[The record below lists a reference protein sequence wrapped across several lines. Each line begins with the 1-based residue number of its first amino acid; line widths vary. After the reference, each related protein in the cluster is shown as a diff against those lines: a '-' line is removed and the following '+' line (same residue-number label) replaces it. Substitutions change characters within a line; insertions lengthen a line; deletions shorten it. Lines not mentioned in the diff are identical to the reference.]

1 MPRQLPWVRAAT
13 KHRPQPAKSPVA
25 SDIDDDFF
33 DGTLLATDK
42 KSKGRALSPGGSS
55 DTDDRHA
62 RNPRKKRALSSSPPA
77 AEPSAPRTEN
87 MRTAVSRFDLRDD
100 EWMMVEDDLLE
111 TAKLFTHHLRVE
123 DYKIIEQGIEAK
135 KKGIATNPAA
145 VRHVVAGATLS
156 AEGTLKEKVRVQSE
170 KQRRAFRDVFTSRD
184 EDDEHQASARTQ
196 VAERPSVIPASSD
209 TDSDDLDAPLRPS
222 RSVAQRPATLDPRS
236 STPPM
241 SMPIG
246 PQAAQRPRS
255 AFVKPIPASRIS
267 APRLKNSS
275 GHRAMPFDML
285 DDYLPKANRSAAAAV
300 TTERE
305 EQTTPVT
312 ESLLPS
318 SSNDKPP
325 RRIDGKK
332 RPRRSTQ
339 LLEEWDVGKADEG
352 NEAIN
357 TQGRHTKE
365 KSSGKRKA
373 ADAADDIPTFL
384 L

>member
-1 MPRQLPWVRAAT
+1 MPRQLPWVRTAT
-13 KHRPQPAKSPVA
+13 KHQSRPAKSPVA

-42 KSKGRALSPGGSS
+42 KSKGRALLSRGSS

-87 MRTAVSRFDLRDD
+87 MRMAVSRFDLRDD
-100 EWMMVEDDLLE
+100 EWRMVEDDLLE

-123 DYKIIEQGIEAK
+123 DYKMIEQGIEAK
-135 KKGIATNPAA
+135 KKGIATGPAA
-145 VRHVVAGATLS
+145 VRPVVAGATLS
-156 AEGTLKEKVRVQSE
+156 AEVTLKEKARVQSE

-184 EDDEHQASARTQ
+184 EDDEHTASARTQ
-196 VAERPSVIPASSD
+196 AAGRPSVIPASSD

-222 RSVAQRPATLDPRS
+222 RSMAQRPTTLNPRS

-246 PQAAQRPRS
+246 PQAAERPKPP
-255 AFVKPIPASRIS
+255 FTKPIPAPRSS

-285 DDYLPKANRSAAAAV
+285 DDYLPKANRSATAAAAA
-300 TTERE
+300 ERE
-305 EQTTPVT
+305 EETTPTT
-312 ESLLPS
+312 ETLVQSR
-318 SSNDKPP
+318 SNDKPP
-325 RRIDGKK
+325 RRIDVNK

-339 LLEEWDVGKADEG
+339 LLEEWDAGKADEG
-352 NEAIN
+352 TEVIN

>member
-1 MPRQLPWVRAAT
+1 MPRQLPWVRTAT
-13 KHRPQPAKSPVA
+13 KHQPQPAKSPVA

-42 KSKGRALSPGGSS
+42 KIKGRALSPGGSS

-62 RNPRKKRALSSSPPA
+62 QNPRKKRALSSSPPA

-135 KKGIATNPAA
+135 KKGIATSPAA
-145 VRHVVAGATLS
+145 VRPVVAGATLS
-156 AEGTLKEKVRVQSE
+156 AEGTLKEKARVQSE
-170 KQRRAFRDVFTSRD
+170 KQRRAFRDVFTPQD

-196 VAERPSVIPASSD
+196 VAGRPSVIPASSD

-222 RSVAQRPATLDPRS
+222 RSMDQRPTTLDPRS
-236 STPPM
+236 STP
-241 SMPIG
+241 STSIPIG
-246 PQAAQRPRS
+246 PRAAERPKPS
-255 AFVKPIPASRIS
+255 FVKPIPASRIS
-267 APRLKNSS
+267 APRLKHSS
-275 GHRAMPFDML
+275 GHRAMPFDLL
-285 DDYLPKANRSAAAAV
+285 DDYLPKANRSAAAAAA
-300 TTERE
+300 ERE

-312 ESLLPS
+312 ETLLS
-318 SSNDKPP
+318 SRSNDKPP
-325 RRIDGKK
+325 RGIDIKK

-339 LLEEWDVGKADEG
+339 LLEEWDAGKADEG
-352 NEAIN
+352 TEAIN
-357 TQGRHTKE
+357 TQGRYTKE

>member
-1 MPRQLPWVRAAT
+1 MPRQLPWVRTAT
-13 KHRPQPAKSPVA
+13 KHQPQPAKSPVA

-42 KSKGRALSPGGSS
+42 KIKGRALSPGGSS

-135 KKGIATNPAA
+135 KKGIATSPAA
-145 VRHVVAGATLS
+145 VRPVVAGATLS
-156 AEGTLKEKVRVQSE
+156 AEGTLKEKARVQSE
-170 KQRRAFRDVFTSRD
+170 KQRRAFRDVFTPQD

-196 VAERPSVIPASSD
+196 AAGRPSVLPASSD

-222 RSVAQRPATLDPRS
+222 RSMAQRPTTLNPRS
-236 STPPM
+236 SAPPM

-246 PQAAQRPRS
+246 PQAAEHPKPS
-255 AFVKPIPASRIS
+255 FVKPIPASRIS
-267 APRLKNSS
+267 APRLKHSS

-285 DDYLPKANRSAAAAV
+285 DDYLPKANRSAAAAASA
-300 TTERE
+300 ERE
-305 EQTTPVT
+305 EQTTPFT
-312 ESLLPS
+312 ETLLPS
-318 SSNDKPP
+318 RSNDKPA
-325 RRIDGKK
+325 RRIDVKK

-339 LLEEWDVGKADEG
+339 LLEEWDAGKADEG
-352 NEAIN
+352 TEAIN
-357 TQGRHTKE
+357 TQRRHTKE

>member
-1 MPRQLPWVRAAT
+1 LHLVCNAT
-13 KHRPQPAKSPVA
+13 KHQPQPAKSPVA

-42 KSKGRALSPGGSS
+42 KIKGRALSPGGSS

-62 RNPRKKRALSSSPPA
+62 QNPRKKRALSSSPPA

-135 KKGIATNPAA
+135 KKGIATSPAA
-145 VRHVVAGATLS
+145 VRPVVAGATLS
-156 AEGTLKEKVRVQSE
+156 AEGTLKEKARVQSE
-170 KQRRAFRDVFTSRD
+170 KQRRAFRDVFTPQD

-196 VAERPSVIPASSD
+196 VAGRPSVIPASSD

-222 RSVAQRPATLDPRS
+222 RSMDQRPTTLDPRS
-236 STPPM
+236 STP
-241 SMPIG
+241 STSIPIG
-246 PQAAQRPRS
+246 PRAAERPKPS
-255 AFVKPIPASRIS
+255 FVKPIPASRIS
-267 APRLKNSS
+267 APRLKHSS
-275 GHRAMPFDML
+275 GHRAMPFDLL
-285 DDYLPKANRSAAAAV
+285 DDYLPKANRSAAAAAA
-300 TTERE
+300 ERE

-312 ESLLPS
+312 ETLLS
-318 SSNDKPP
+318 SQSNHKPP
-325 RRIDGKK
+325 RGIDIKK

-339 LLEEWDVGKADEG
+339 LLEEWDAGKADEG
-352 NEAIN
+352 TEVIN

>member
-1 MPRQLPWVRAAT
+1 MPRQLPWVRTAT
-13 KHRPQPAKSPVA
+13 KHQPQPAKSPVA

-77 AEPSAPRTEN
+77 AESSAPRTEN
-87 MRTAVSRFDLRDD
+87 MRTALSRFDLRDD

-135 KKGIATNPAA
+135 KKGIATIPAA
-145 VRHVVAGATLS
+145 VRPVVAGATLS
-156 AEGTLKEKVRVQSE
+156 TEGTLKEKARVQSE

-196 VAERPSVIPASSD
+196 AAGRPSVLPASSD

-222 RSVAQRPATLDPRS
+222 RSMAQRPTTLNPRS
-236 STPPM
+236 SAPPM

-246 PQAAQRPRS
+246 PQAAERPKPS
-255 AFVKPIPASRIS
+255 FVKPIPVSQIS
-267 APRLKNSS
+267 APRLKHSS

-285 DDYLPKANRSAAAAV
+285 DDYLPKANRSAAAAASA
-300 TTERE
+300 ERE
-305 EQTTPVT
+305 EQTTPFT
-312 ESLLPS
+312 ETLLPS
-318 SSNDKPP
+318 RSNDKPA
-325 RRIDGKK
+325 RRIDVKK

-339 LLEEWDVGKADEG
+339 LLEEWDAGKADEG
-352 NEAIN
+352 TEAIN
-357 TQGRHTKE
+357 TQRRHTKE